1 MGSSITERM
10 GFFLGDR
17 TKLFSHLVVVTDFNF
32 LVERNM
38 LLLRKD
44 WAQLKETR
52 RGVQI
57 IRLPTI
63 ENLPTATELPSTAY
77 RKKKSKIRIKN
88 NFKISVRSVIDKIN
102 LPTVT
107 DLTMVKQ
114 SILPLIKTT
123 SF

>member
-77 RKKKSKIRIKN
+77 RKKKIENQNKK
-88 NFKISVRSVIDKIN
+88 
-102 LPTVT
+102 
-107 DLTMVKQ
+107 
-114 SILPLIKTT
+114 
-123 SF
+123 